1 MHDDFIDFKSI
12 HKFPEY
18 LEVLKDKCQ
27 VVESGKKKKVMQAS
41 IKQVKFTL
49 EKPEPIFFK
58 YKYEDN
64 YISVNFRT
72 GTPKIRNTE
81 SRSVKSNNR
90 LYEKPV
96 GISKKKKDDLMK
108 LCKKG
113 YIPKHHHGFY
123 EVLKCNDENDQDDD
137 VSTI

>member
-1 MHDDFIDFKSI
+1 MI
-12 HKFPEY
+12 
-18 LEVLKDKCQ
+18 
-27 VVESGKKKKVMQAS
+27 ESGKKKKVIWAS

-49 EKPEPIFFK
+49 EQLELIFLK
-58 YKYEDN
+58 YSYEDDC
-64 YISVNFRT
+64 ISVNFRT
-72 GTPKIRNTE
+72 STPKTRNTGN
-81 SRSVKSNNR
+81 RSVKSNNR

-113 YIPKHHHGFY
+113 YIAKHHDGFY
-123 EVLKCNDENDQDDD
+123 QILKCNDENDQDDD